1 MFDLPSQPVIDK
13 NALVGGCVRLGL
25 QADPDRLRTE
35 VAAIPASDWGATA
48 GRIGH
53 QSAAQAIFLR
63 GYAPAEGQKPI
74 EDRPILQQL
83 PYVRSI
89 VEELIPASPMR
100 ALLARLPAGAAIPPH
115 YDRLPY
121 FSKTLR
127 VHIPIETNDQVWM
140 ICAGRAYQMRPGEVW
155 VLNNSTQHAVRNDHP
170 SSSRTHLICDFLPRP
185 ALIEL
190 VQAGDRNL
198 GKTSAELDSAT
209 Q

>member
-13 NALVGGCVRLGL
+13 GALVGGCVRLGL
-25 QADPDRLRTE
+25 RTDPDRLRTE
-35 VAAIPASDWGATA
+35 VATLPASTWGATA

-74 EDRPILQQL
+74 ADRPILERL
-83 PYVRSI
+83 PYIRSI
-89 VEELIPASPMR
+89 IEQLVPASPMR
-100 ALLARLPAGAAIPPH
+100 ALLARLPAGGRIPPH
-115 YDRLPY
+115 YDKLPY

-127 VHIPIETNDQVWM
+127 VHIPVETNDQVWM
-140 ICAGRAYQMRPGEVW
+140 ICAGCAYQMRPGEMW

-170 SSSRTHLICDFLPRP
+170 SLSRTHLICDFLPTP
-185 ALIEL
+185 ELIAL
-190 VQAGDRNL
+190 VQGADRNL
-198 GKTSAELDSAT
+198 GKSFAELDSAT